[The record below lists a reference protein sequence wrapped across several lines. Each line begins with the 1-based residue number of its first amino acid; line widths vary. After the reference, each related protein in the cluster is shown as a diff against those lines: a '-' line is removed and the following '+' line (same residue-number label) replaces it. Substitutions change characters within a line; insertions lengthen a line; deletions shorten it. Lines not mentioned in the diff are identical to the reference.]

1 MLSHALVWLL
11 LTGCSGVRTGR
22 LCDVRANV
30 RWSLGHP
37 NPRGLRSSAVGV
49 RRAFGACPCPS
60 PCVLPPDRIRFIGC
74 ECASQ
79 DLRTRRTLAPAAA
92 DGAAASATVGGV
104 GGVRCAPAESLG
116 SLARWPRARRDAC
129 LMRVPWWPHMGGAR
143 SASCGAPG
151 DPEVAPGG
159 QRWAGG
165 TPRLRQGWAERPRR
179 TFGPVLGAGA
189 RLAWYCSYP
198 KSWRFGR
205 DRISGVRQVSGLSAC

>member
-1 MLSHALVWLL
+1 M
-11 LTGCSGVRTGR
+11 
-22 LCDVRANV
+22 
-30 RWSLGHP
+30 
-37 NPRGLRSSAVGV
+37 
-49 RRAFGACPCPS
+49 
-60 PCVLPPDRIRFIGC
+60 
-74 ECASQ
+74 
-79 DLRTRRTLAPAAA
+79 
-92 DGAAASATVGGV
+92 GGV

-189 RLAWYCSYP
+189 RLAWYCSHTQKVGDLVEIVSPVY
-198 KSWRFGR
+198 GR
-205 DRISGVRQVSGLSAC
+205 RWLERRTSSLWPSSITSLCVSVEHAGSTALSDLTLGPAVPIYLT